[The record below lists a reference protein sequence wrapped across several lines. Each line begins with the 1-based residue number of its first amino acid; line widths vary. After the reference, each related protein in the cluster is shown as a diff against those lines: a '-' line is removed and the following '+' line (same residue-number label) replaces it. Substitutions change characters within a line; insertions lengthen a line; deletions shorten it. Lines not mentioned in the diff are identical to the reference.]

1 MTNYFNKGKITTIEK
16 HKTTHNHKKGKD
28 MNDPMVAEDKVPS
41 YEIVEG
47 KIKEFDSTIII
58 SRIFYIFDNLSY
70 RFQLIKKDKMC
81 MVEIPKRLL
90 DDLKNGSPTS
100 EQELAEILRLYVK
113 SSNCWIEV

>member
-1 MTNYFNKGKITTIEK
+1 MTAK
-16 HKTTHNHKKGKD
+16 HKKRKG

-41 YEIVEG
+41 YEIVEE
-47 KIKEFDSTIII
+47 KIKEIDSTIII

-90 DDLKNGSPTS
+90 DDLKNGNPAS
-100 EQELAEILRLYVK
+100 EQELTEILKLYVK
-113 SSNCWIEV
+113 SSECWAGM